1 MAGTV
6 LKRVVVDEALEVCR
20 HCPGDFRGATGAGAI
35 DQALNPLGGEAIDPL
50 AQRGIGKVQR
60 VRDGLE
66 AVPGDDLADGLG
78 TPKHA
83 GLLRLLEEGLQG
95 GERLIGKVE
104 FEGPHSGGLQDK
116 LRQQCTGVHGPWLLL
131 LEQNLFDSNF
141 HGAALHLLQGALSE
155 IPGQGYMGRQRK
167 APCLKALRERGL
179 TDFAHPE

>member
-6 LKRVVVDEALEVCR
+6 LQRVLVDEAIEVCR
-20 HCPGDFRGATGAGAI
+20 YCPSDFRGATGAGAV
-35 DQALNPLGGEAIDPL
+35 DQALNPLGGEAMDPL

-66 AVPGDDLADGLG
+66 AVPCDDLADGLG

-116 LRQQCTGVHGPWLLL
+116 R
-131 LEQNLFDSNF
+131 
-141 HGAALHLLQGALSE
+141 
-155 IPGQGYMGRQRK
+155 R
-167 APCLKALRERGL
+167 
-179 TDFAHPE
+179 